1 MSEDDGK
8 DETASGRHDKPK
20 ANNNPWGNVTDIND
34 RNRGQKSSNNPNNPW
49 GNDNNPQSQNLDDLA
64 KRIEDKLRAALG
76 GGGSTPPPSSHN
88 APRRFDNRMLSLAG
102 MVVGALWLA
111 SGIYVVDAGE
121 EALVSRFG
129 KYVRYAEQ
137 GLSYRLPFPFESHSL
152 VNVQRVNTLT
162 VGASNAAGAQDDG
175 QGLMLTGDENIVNV
189 SFQVFWRVKNAQQ
202 FQFNVAHGANNRGE
216 PSDTV
221 SAVAE
226 ASMREVVGR
235 SPLEKVL
242 TTGRATVESQTRE
255 LMQRTLNT
263 YGSGILVTQVNL
275 RRAEPPS
282 SVIASFREVAA
293 ASQEAETR
301 INQALSYRNSVLPQ
315 AQGEAT
321 RFNQLYQEYHLAPE
335 VTRQRLYLETMEK
348 IYERSNK
355 IIMNNNRSGA
365 APMMVLP
372 PELFRNFAGSQ
383 PQARVTPPA
392 DNAAPAGG
400 SQ

>member
-8 DETASGRHDKPK
+8 DDAGSAKNEKP
-20 ANNNPWGNVTDIND
+20 NTNNPWGNVTGIND
-34 RNRGQKSSNNPNNPW
+34 RNRGQKNANNSNNPW

-76 GGGSTPPPSSHN
+76 GGGGSPPPTSSGT
-88 APRRFDNRMLSLAG
+88 PRRFDNRMLSVAG
-102 MVVGALWLA
+102 MVIGALWLA

-129 KYVRYAEQ
+129 KYVRFAEQ
-137 GLSYRLPFPFESHSL
+137 GLSYRLPFPFESHNL

-162 VGASNAAGAQDDG
+162 VGASSAAGAQDDG

-255 LMQRTLNT
+255 LMQRTLNS
-263 YGSGILVTQVNL
+263 YNSGILVTQVNL
-275 RRAEPPS
+275 RRAEPPA

-355 IIMNNNRSGA
+355 IIMNNNRAGA

-372 PELFRNFAGSQ
+372 PELFRNFTNAQ
-383 PQARVTPPA
+383 PQARVAPPA
-392 DNAAPAGG
+392 ENAAPAGG

>member
-1 MSEDDGK
+1 MADDDGIDDAGSK
-8 DETASGRHDKPK
+8 NNEKPDASK
-20 ANNNPWGNVTDIND
+20 NPWGNVTGIND
-34 RNRGQKSSNNPNNPW
+34 RNRQNKNSNNSNNPW

-76 GGGSTPPPSSHN
+76 GGGGSPPSSPN
-88 APRRFDNRMLSLAG
+88 ASRGFDNRILSVAG
-102 MVVGALWLA
+102 MVIGALWLA

-121 EALVSRFG
+121 EALVTRFG

-137 GLSYRLPFPFESHSL
+137 GLSYRLPFPFENHAI

-162 VGASNAAGAQDDG
+162 VGASSAAGAQDDG

-189 SFQVFWRVKNAQQ
+189 SFQVFWRVKNAEN
-202 FQFNVAHGANNRGE
+202 FIFNVAHGANNRSQ

-255 LMQRTLNT
+255 LMQHTLNA

-275 RRAEPPS
+275 RRAEPPA

-321 RFNQLYQEYHLAPE
+321 RFNQLFQEYRLAPE
-335 VTRQRLYLETMEK
+335 VTRQRIYLETMEK

-355 IIMNNNRSGA
+355 IILNNNRAGSS
-365 APMMVLP
+365 PMMVLP
-372 PELFRNFAGSQ
+372 PELFRNLTNAQ
-383 PQARVTPPA
+383 TQARV
-392 DNAAPAGG
+392 APATENANPATGA
-400 SQ
+400 Q

>member
-8 DETASGRHDKPK
+8 DDAGSGKNEKP
-20 ANNNPWGNVTDIND
+20 NTNNPWGNVTGIND
-34 RNRGQKSSNNPNNPW
+34 RNRGQKNANNSNNPW

-76 GGGSTPPPSSHN
+76 GGGGSPPPTSSGT
-88 APRRFDNRMLSLAG
+88 PRRFDNRMLSVAG
-102 MVVGALWLA
+102 MVIGALWLA
-111 SGIYVVDAGE
+111 SGVYVVDAGE

-129 KYVRYAEQ
+129 KYVRFAEQ
-137 GLSYRLPFPFESHSL
+137 GLSYRLPFPFESHNL

-162 VGASNAAGAQDDG
+162 VGASSAAGAQDDG

-255 LMQRTLNT
+255 LMQRTLNS
-263 YGSGILVTQVNL
+263 YNSGILVTQVNL
-275 RRAEPPS
+275 RRAEPPA

-355 IIMNNNRSGA
+355 IIMNNNRAGA

-372 PELFRNFAGSQ
+372 PELFRNFTNAQ
-383 PQARVTPPA
+383 PQARVTAPA
-392 DNAAPAGG
+392 ENAAPTGG